1 MNSPFTKLL
10 FQRLP
15 YVLILA
21 LFFCIVPWN
30 QFQLFSTEFWIV
42 LVITSL
48 FLFQIIK
55 NNVKIWGGIVALFSF
70 YAVWMVL
77 AFLSDLNKEGNPK
90 PDFVLYG
97 SLLLMGFFLLD
108 IWLILVKPK
117 KVTPNA
123 G

>member
-1 MNSPFTKLL
+1 MNNPFTKLL

-15 YVLILA
+15 YLLILA

-30 QFQLFSTEFWIV
+30 QVQLFSTDFWIV

-55 NNVKIWGGIVALFSF
+55 NNVKIWGFIVAFFSF

-77 AFLSDLNKEGNPK
+77 AFLSDLNKSGTAK
-90 PDFVLYG
+90 GDFVLYG
-97 SLLLMGFFLLD
+97 SLFLIALFLVA
-108 IWLILVKPK
+108 IWLILVKPD
-117 KVTPNA
+117 KVKVLV
-123 G
+123 

>member
-1 MNSPFTKLL
+1 MNNPFTKLL

-30 QFQLFSTEFWIV
+30 QLQLFSAEFWIV
-42 LVITSL
+42 VVVTSL

-55 NNVKIWGGIVALFSF
+55 NNAKVWGLIVALFSF
-70 YAVWMVL
+70 YSVWMVL
-77 AFLSDLNKEGNPK
+77 AFLSDLNKSGTSKDE
-90 PDFVLYG
+90 FVLYG
-97 SLLLMGFFLLD
+97 NLFLIALFLVD
-108 IWLILVKPK
+108 IWLIVVKPE
-117 KVTPNA
+117 KVEVL

>member
-1 MNSPFTKLL
+1 MNNPFTKLL

-30 QFQLFSTEFWIV
+30 QLQLFSAEFWIV
-42 LVITSL
+42 VVVTSL

-55 NNVKIWGGIVALFSF
+55 NNAKVWGLIVALFSF
-70 YAVWMVL
+70 YSVWMVL
-77 AFLSDLNKEGNPK
+77 AFLSDLNKSTAPK
-90 PDFVLYG
+90 ANFVLYG
-97 SLLLMGFFLLD
+97 SLFLMVLFLVD
-108 IWLILVKPK
+108 VWLILVKPK
-117 KVTPNA
+117 KVEVL